1 MAKSRVAPLKFE
13 SIPRLELTAAAI
25 GTKIAKQLK
34 DELDIKIHKE
44 RFWTD
49 SKVVL
54 TYIKNTK
61 KRFKVFVANHL
72 HQIRTNSNVTQ
83 CITSKQMIILQMIVQ
98 EVYQ

>member
-1 MAKSRVAPLKFE
+1 MAKSRVAPLKFV

-34 DELDIKIHKE
+34 DELDIKIHEE

-72 HQIRTNSNVTQ
+72 HQIRTNSDVTQ